1 MRITNMMLRNNSL
14 SNVGK
19 AKNQLLKAD
28 LQYTS
33 QKKIQRPSDDPV
45 IAVRALKYR
54 TQLSEINQ
62 YVEKNIQDAFGW
74 MNVTEGALGNID
86 SIFTTMKGLMD
97 QGANGPLTASDR
109 KDIAGVL
116 MEEVNHIYEEANS
129 DYAGRYV
136 FTGYRTDTSLLFGSK
151 EKNLSYNI
159 TENFSSAD
167 IQKVNSVKGGATYAA
182 GTDAQDYVDASA
194 KLEASYRVRL
204 SYDNLSTSEMEV
216 DADGNA
222 TWPADG
228 TENYVK
234 VTYTM
239 ADGTTKTVTATT
251 KLSTDDNVNNV
262 AANAIHFVA
271 DTGELVFGE
280 DVYKEMIANKSAWNV
295 TYTKTEFEGEDI
307 RPEMYFECT
316 SYNAISEKTLA
327 YNDPRGQD
335 IKYEINFSQDLKV
348 NTQACDAVS
357 TDIGRMVDY
366 IITTINDVTRVN
378 NKIDEVK
385 QILKTTTDDD
395 EADNLK
401 KLQETLESELAMREQ
416 VMQEAFGMGL
426 TMVTKA
432 QAQLSDSEAEHGAR
446 YSRLELTYNKLLEQ
460 QDDFEDMLSENED
473 MDLAEAA
480 IYLTQ
485 AQSLYYASLQGTMKV
500 LGNSLLDYI

>member
-19 AKNQLLKAD
+19 AKAQLLKAD

-33 QKKIQRPSDDPV
+33 QRKIQRPSDDPV

-54 TQLSEINQ
+54 TQVSEITQ
-62 YVEKNIQDAFGW
+62 YVEKNIQDAYGW
-74 MNVTEGALGNID
+74 MNVTESALGNID

-109 KDIAGVL
+109 SDIAGVL
-116 MEEVNHIYEEANS
+116 REEVNHIYEEANS

-151 EKNLSYNI
+151 ETNLSYNI
-159 TENFSSAD
+159 TENFTSAD
-167 IQKVNSVKGGATYAA
+167 IQKVNSVKGGANYAA
-182 GTDAQDYVDASA
+182 STSAQDYVDDAAELTS
-194 KLEASYRVRL
+194 SYRVRL
-204 SYDNLSTSEMEV
+204 SYDNLSKSKMPV
-216 DADGNA
+216 DTDGDA
-222 TWPADG
+222 TWPADAK
-228 TENYVK
+228 ENYVTI
-234 VTYTM
+234 TYTK
-239 ADGTTKTVTATT
+239 ADGTEETITAIT
-251 KLSTDDNVNNV
+251 KLSTEDDANDV
-262 AANAIHFVA
+262 ADDAIHFVA

-280 DVYKEMIANKSAWNV
+280 GVYKEMIANKSSWTVA
-295 TYTKTEFEGEDI
+295 YTKTEFEGEDI
-307 RPEMYFECT
+307 RPEMYFACT
-316 SYNAISEKTLA
+316 SYNSISEKTLA
-327 YNDPRGQD
+327 YNAPHGQD
-335 IKYEINFSQDLKV
+335 IEYEINFSQDLKV

-357 TDIGRMVDY
+357 MDIGRMVDY
-366 IITTINDVTRVN
+366 IITTINDVTRVED
-378 NKIDEVK
+378 KISEVK
-385 QILKTTTDDD
+385 QILKSTTDDD
-395 EADNLK
+395 EINNLK

-446 YSRLELTYNKLLEQ
+446 YSRLDLTYNKLMEQ
-460 QDDFEDMLSENED
+460 KDDFEDMLSENED
-473 MDLAEAA
+473 MDLADAA

>member
-1 MRITNMMLRNNSL
+1 MRVTNMMLRNNSL

-62 YVEKNIQDAFGW
+62 YVEKNIQDAYGW
-74 MNVTEGALGNID
+74 MNVTESALGNID

-97 QGANGPLTASDR
+97 QGANGSLTASDR
-109 KDIAGVL
+109 SDIAGVL
-116 MEEVNHIYEEANS
+116 KEEVSHIYEEANS

-151 EKNLSYNI
+151 ETNLSYNI
-159 TENFSSAD
+159 TEQFSSSD
-167 IQKVNSVKGGATYAA
+167 IQKVSCVKGGAVYTA
-182 GTDAQDYVDASA
+182 GASAQDYVDASA
-194 KLEASYRVRL
+194 ELTTSYRVRL
-204 SYDNLSTSEMEV
+204 SYDNLSTSEMTV
-216 DADGNA
+216 DEDGNA
-222 TWPADG
+222 SWPAD
-228 TENYVK
+228 TKEDYVLI
-234 VTYTM
+234 TYVWEDEVITRK
-239 ADGTTKTVTATT
+239 AKTV
-251 KLSTDDNVNNV
+251 LSTDADVNDV
-262 AANAIHFVA
+262 DDTDIHFVA
-271 DTGELVFGE
+271 DTGELIFGE
-280 DVYKEMIANKSAWNV
+280 DIYKQIIADKSSWTV
-295 TYTKTEFEGEDI
+295 SYTKTEFEGEDI
-307 RPEMYFECT
+307 RPEMYFSCT
-316 SYNAISEKTLA
+316 SYDSVSGKTLA
-327 YNDPRGQD
+327 YNDPHGQD

-357 TDIGRMVDY
+357 MDIGRMVDY
-366 IITTINDVTRVN
+366 IITTINDVTEVN

-385 QILKTTTDDD
+385 QLLQTTTD
-395 EADNLK
+395 ETEIENLE

-446 YSRLELTYNKLLEQ
+446 YSRLDLTYNKLLEQ
-460 QDDFEDMLSENED
+460 RDDFEDMLSENED

-485 AQSLYYASLQGTMKV
+485 AQSLYYASLQGTIKV